1 MLASL
6 NGHTESQKVLLE
18 AGADVSIQAEVYTY
32 SIVTEMLLCT
42 LYTCI
47 VSHAH
52 YCIQDGWTALMWAS
66 HNGHTESL
74 KVLLE
79 AGADFSI
86 QTKVRNTALS
96 CDREL
101 HLYTYTS

>member
-1 MLASL
+1 MWASH
-6 NGHTESQKVLLE
+6 NGHTESLKVLLE
-18 AGADVSIQAEVYTY
+18 AGTDFSIQEEVSTY

-47 VSHAH
+47 VSHVH

-66 HNGHTESL
+66 RNGHTESQ

-86 QTKVRNTALS
+86 QAKVI
-96 CDREL
+96 L
-101 HLYTYTS
+101 H